1 MASDLLMVNFFCPY
15 ATLFIGGP
23 PYHFS
28 LGTMDP
34 SCSIHVFL
42 VNLALYL
49 CVKHFKSN
57 LLVCYWWILMI
68 VISHWWIVPLMSV
81 RDVAIRFEL
90 GSWLEVTIYICQQV
104 LVSDL
109 INSYLLPIKL
119 HLTVRTQRR
128 VRTNSRNCLSVRDVF
143 FFRNQAKNSYC
154 RCPAF
159 PRCFSQST

>member
-1 MASDLLMVNFFCPY
+1 MTSDLVMVNFFLSVRDAVHWRSSLP
-15 ATLFIGGP
+15 LFFRHNGSKLF
-23 PYHFS
+23 Y
-28 LGTMDP
+28 
-34 SCSIHVFL
+34 SCFF

-49 CVKHFKSN
+49 CVKQLKSN

-68 VISHWWIVPLMSV
+68 VMSDRWIVPLMSV

-90 GSWLEVTIYICQQV
+90 GSWLEVTIHICQQV

-143 FFRNQAKNSYC
+143 FFRNQAKNSYW
-154 RCPAF
+154 RFPAF